1 MTRSS
6 ARRRG
11 RSSTRST
18 RTARRRWRRRRRDA
32 AARGLHAGAARR
44 QARLRR
50 RRVSVD
56 GRPPLR
62 LAQIA
67 GYFLR
72 LGTLGFGGPIA
83 LAAYMQRDLVERLG
97 WITQEEYLEGLAV
110 SQTLPGPLAAQL
122 AMWLGYV
129 RRGFLGAVAAAGAV
143 ILPPVLILSGL
154 GARCVS

>member
-32 AARGLHAGAARR
+32 AARGLHARAARR

-83 LAAYMQRDLVERLG
+83 PAGYMQRDLVERRG

-122 AMWLGYV
+122 AIWL
-129 RRGFLGAVAAAGAV
+129 RCTPPRLPGAVTAAV
-143 ILPPVLILSGL
+143 
-154 GARCVS
+154 